1 MLKMVVL
8 VTGGGDFLI
17 VLVAN
22 EDYIGELKTLESSCI
37 QSSLHIVLVAN
48 EDYMLC
54 FTTRMTRATSS
65 SVMLEPEGRQRPRVK
80 RSSDTVPPK

>member
-22 EDYIGELKTLESSCI
+22 EDYIGELKTLESS
-37 QSSLHIVLVAN
+37 LHTVLVAN
-48 EDYMLC
+48 
-54 FTTRMTRATSS
+54 S
-65 SVMLEPEGRQRPRVK
+65 PRCI
-80 RSSDTVPPK
+80 